1 MTTAELSPGRSDLDL
16 VARCAPIEL
25 LIADV
30 DGVLTDG
37 VIAMAAD
44 GSEVK
49 RFHVRDGLGF
59 SLWHRA
65 GKRSAILSG
74 RRAEAVERRAAEL
87 SIGHVLQGH
96 ASKLVPFVELIGK
109 LDLKPDQVCYIGD
122 DLPDLPV
129 LRTVGLAACPA
140 DAVPE
145 VRRAAHVV
153 TTAPGGRGAVRDVI
167 EIILKLQ
174 GRWVRLVAAG
184 P

>member
-1 MTTAELSPGRSDLDL
+1 MAAADPATSRPDADL
-16 VARCAPIEL
+16 VVRCAPIEL
-25 LIADV
+25 LVSDV
-30 DGVLTDG
+30 NGVLTDG

-65 GKRSAILSG
+65 GNRSAILSG
-74 RRAEAVERRAAEL
+74 RRAAAVERRAAEL

-96 ASKLVPFVELIGK
+96 DSKLRPFLDLIGG
-109 LDLKPDQVCYIGD
+109 LGLKSSQVCYVGD

-129 LRTVGLAACPA
+129 LGLVGLAACPA
-140 DAVPE
+140 DAVAE
-145 VRRAAHVV
+145 VRRATHLVA
-153 TTAPGGRGAVRDVI
+153 ASPGGRGAVRDII

-174 GRWVRLVAAG
+174 GRWPGLLSTLT
-184 P
+184 